1 MLILLVHETNAEYL
15 TLTWLGC
22 RDTLKNRRKKEGDKG
37 YPPPILTNNKNILR
51 TKANAIFFLFCEA
64 INNLCC
70 FTAQLWNAHLLSWHP
85 LNIHTNPPPKCD
97 NYRKVLGHLTM
108 HKCWARRQESVP
120 ETNIFT
126 LWWMAC
132 CGDETGA
139 TNECEIWRGL
149 VVTGQ
154 TLHTAHQN
162 VNPDL

>member
-64 INNLCC
+64 VNNLCC

-85 LNIHTNPPPKCD
+85 LNIHTNPPPNVITIGKYWVISPCTSAERGGRRVSQRQTFLLSD
-97 NYRKVLGHLTM
+97 EWPAVAMRLEQPTNVKSDVVL
-108 HKCWARRQESVP
+108 
-120 ETNIFT
+120 
-126 LWWMAC
+126 LWQDKLCTQPIKM
-132 CGDETGA
+132 
-139 TNECEIWRGL
+139 
-149 VVTGQ
+149 
-154 TLHTAHQN
+154 
-162 VNPDL
+162 